1 MAEDLISP
9 RIETLRSEHN
19 LNDFSMPYSTIST
32 KETGFET
39 QLLASSR
46 TTQPRQGRDSRVAAL
61 DPRESDTQVTLVDAL
76 RLNAHAHVTATI
88 RNLNEISS
96 PDADAGNR
104 SLSEILDDAMSIMAE
119 LESIINFE
127 GTDEWPVKDLQ

>member
-1 MAEDLISP
+1 M
-9 RIETLRSEHN
+9 
-19 LNDFSMPYSTIST
+19 
-32 KETGFET
+32 
-39 QLLASSR
+39 
-46 TTQPRQGRDSRVAAL
+46 
-61 DPRESDTQVTLVDAL
+61 TLVDAL